1 MLSTKTFL
9 FVILLAHGIG
19 ILLFVHGFLLT
30 RIHLKNSSVRN
41 GSLCASPY
49 KKFVWV
55 VIDALRYGGRWGIL
69 FGACSRVHLTGHMN
83 VSHNNDNDTVLL
95 CIE

>member
-30 RIHLKNSSVRN
+30 RIHLKDRSDLN
-41 GSLCASPY
+41 GSICALPY

-55 VIDALRYGGRWGIL
+55 VIDALRYGERCRIL
-69 FGACSRVHLTGHMN
+69 SGMFSRVHLTGD
-83 VSHNNDNDTVLL
+83 VTVVRNARFIIASL
-95 CIE
+95 

>member
-30 RIHLKNSSVRN
+30 RIHLKDRSDRN
-41 GSLCASPY
+41 GPLCALPY
-49 KKFVWV
+49 KKFIWV
-55 VIDALRYGGRWGIL
+55 VIDALRYGGRIL
-69 FGACSRVHLTGHMN
+69 SGRFSTMYSTNGVNAIRTIYSIIDL
-83 VSHNNDNDTVLL
+83 
-95 CIE
+95 